1 LADVIIPSLS
11 LRLPSEASAAV
22 IGHTV
27 GAGLSHVLLEI
38 PHIICNVICIKIYKA
53 VSYSSEEFRLGAHLP
68 LVSLEPVGG

>member
-1 LADVIIPSLS
+1 
-11 LRLPSEASAAV
+11 
-22 IGHTV
+22 V